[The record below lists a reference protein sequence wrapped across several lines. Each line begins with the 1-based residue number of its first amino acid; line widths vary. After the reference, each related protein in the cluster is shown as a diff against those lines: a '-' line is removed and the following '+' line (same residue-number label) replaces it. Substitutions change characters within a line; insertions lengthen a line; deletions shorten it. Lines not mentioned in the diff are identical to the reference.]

1 MLPSPSLDHLIQSFL
16 RFKEE
21 AVRERICSPDPSSH
35 LCKFIQI
42 QTQSWGPKWWIYYL
56 YRSPLLFADLVYLW
70 QSSNS
75 KIIFFMYLF
84 RYSCSIFPYQK
95 LWFTMIWTL
104 MPGPRTVPCT
114 WKMLNNISWMNG
126 WMSGW
131 KEGWIGGWVVDGN
144 MDGYMGE

>member
-35 LCKFIQI
+35 LCTFIQI
-42 QTQSWGPKWWIYYL
+42 QTQSWGPKWWIYCL

-70 QSSNS
+70 QTSNS
-75 KIIFFMYLF
+75 KMIFFMYLF

-95 LWFTMIWTL
+95 LRFTMIWTL

-114 WKMLNNISWMNG
+114 WKMLNKYFLDEWMNEWMEGRMDWWMGGKWKYGWMNG
-126 WMSGW
+126 
-131 KEGWIGGWVVDGN
+131 
-144 MDGYMGE
+144 